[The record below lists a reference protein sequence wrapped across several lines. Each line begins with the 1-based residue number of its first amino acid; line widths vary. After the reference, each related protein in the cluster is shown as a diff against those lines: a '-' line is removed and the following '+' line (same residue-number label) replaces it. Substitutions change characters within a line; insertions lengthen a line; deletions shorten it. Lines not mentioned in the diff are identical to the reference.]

1 MKKRPAASRW
11 FTPPVWWTGTSH
23 SSKGTYGLLVHFV
36 EQNLWWQSIKC
47 AVFDKLYILN
57 HIYIFCACALPKKD
71 SHMDDKT
78 PLRHIYIIQHI
89 PSYNCHLAT
98 TCRNTS
104 KHVMNIL
111 LMVMSAPLEL
121 KTIDLLFLGV
131 KSIVLSGH
139 VCDIRL
145 CDWLPG
151 MVASYTTKGYPW
163 S

>member
-11 FTPPVWWTGTSH
+11 FTSPVWWTGTSH

-47 AVFDKLYILN
+47 AVFDKLDILN

-89 PSYNCHLAT
+89 SPYNCHLAT

-104 KHVMNIL
+104 THKWIYYKWWCQSLWNWKQSIYCSWVW
-111 LMVMSAPLEL
+111 S
-121 KTIDLLFLGV
+121 LLFSV
-131 KSIVLSGH
+131 VTCAISGS
-139 VCDIRL
+139 VI
-145 CDWLPG
+145 
-151 MVASYTTKGYPW
+151 GYPVW
-163 S
+163 